1 MDESRLNKNIL
12 FWVTCLILFVFGIYN
27 VFMVVPNERIM
38 GAIQRI
44 FYFHVASAT
53 ACYLCFGV
61 VLICGGLYL
70 KTKNKT
76 FDALSVSAG
85 EVGFLF
91 CTIVLVSGMIW
102 GHTAWNTWFRFE
114 PRLITFLLIWLI
126 FLSFV
131 LLRQFADSQ
140 KVASQS
146 AVIGIMG
153 TLMIPI
159 MIYSIKLLPAAA
171 QLHPQV
177 IENRG
182 LRHPSFTTTLMW
194 MTIATTM
201 FAAGLGWLRYQIELL
216 RRNTK
221 ND

>member
-1 MDESRLNKNIL
+1 M
-12 FWVTCLILFVFGIYN
+12 
-27 VFMVVPNERIM
+27 
-38 GAIQRI
+38 
-44 FYFHVASAT
+44 
-53 ACYLCFGV
+53 
-61 VLICGGLYL
+61 
-70 KTKNKT
+70 
-76 FDALSVSAG
+76 
-85 EVGFLF
+85 
-91 CTIVLVSGMIW
+91 
-102 GHTAWNTWFRFE
+102 
-114 PRLITFLLIWLI
+114 

-131 LLRQFADSQ
+131 LLRQFADSE

-153 TLMIPI
+153 ALMIPI

-201 FAAGLGWLRYQIELL
+201 FAAGLGWLRLQIELL
-216 RRNTK
+216 KRNIK